1 MEERKTMVNEVS
13 ERIMTE
19 AELLSNFEDAI
30 NYDHIYVNYQAQ
42 VNHSTGRLVGAEAL
56 MRWKH
61 PVYGMQYPSNFI
73 PVLEKNNLIYK
84 ADLHVFELVCKFQ
97 KRCIEEDIPLI
108 PISVNMSRYDIYNN
122 EYVDAIEEIRKK
134 YDVPVKYLR
143 IEVTESSAIGGM
155 ELVSSVLGRLH
166 SYGYLVEMDDF
177 GSGYSSLN
185 ILKDLPVDLIKLDMI
200 FMSGDIGGRG
210 GTILSSIVQMA
221 KWLDTPVIAE
231 GVETV
236 ELADYLKS
244 IGCSY
249 IQGYLYSK
257 PLEENDFIEYTKTL
271 KHEPMRT
278 SMSLIN
284 SMDSGRFWNPDSMET
299 LIFSNFAGPA
309 CIFVFDMYDR
319 SVEMARVNQ
328 KYMRE
333 IGQGRNEKD
342 ILKGDAWEALDG
354 ENRQIYENAIVRA
367 IESNEEETCETW
379 RLICT
384 DMCGDEEICV
394 RSSIRVIG
402 RGGDKYLI
410 YAMVRN
416 ITEEKKRSD
425 EIELSEKRFMSAF
438 EQANVYAWEYDIATK
453 DMKPCYRCMRDL
465 GLPPVVHNYPEPA
478 IEDGIFP
485 PEVADQY
492 RDMMRQI
499 DEGVGTIE
507 AIIPL
512 TVGRVPFHVRYTTEY
527 DETGKPL
534 KAYGSAT
541 LVVDKKEE

>member
-1 MEERKTMVNEVS
+1 MEEHKTRVNEVS
-13 ERIMTE
+13 DRIMTE

-244 IGCSY
+244 IGCNY

-299 LIFSNFAGPA
+299 LIFNNFAGPA

-342 ILKGDAWEALDG
+342 ILKGDAWEALDD

-416 ITEEKKRSD
+416 ITEEKRHSD

-478 IEDGIFP
+478 IESSIFP

>member
-1 MEERKTMVNEVS
+1 MEEHKTMVNEVS

-453 DMKPCYRCMRDL
+453 DMRPCYRCMRDL
-465 GLPPVVHNYPEPA
+465 GLPPVVRNYPEPA